1 MTDLTKTIN
10 PVDPWPIDD
19 FRMEESWRVFRIM
32 AEFVESIEIMSK
44 LGPAVTIFGSARV
57 MPDGEVYQK
66 TVQVARGLAQAGFGV
81 ISGGGGGVM
90 EAANKGAAEV
100 GGRSVGLNIEL
111 PHEQKPNE
119 YANIKLNFRY
129 FFLRKVMFLK
139 YGVAYIIMPGGMG
152 TLDEMFEAITLIQTK
167 RLRPFPV
174 ILMDSD
180 YWGGLVEWIREKLL
194 RQKRISPEDMD
205 ILQVVDDPEEVIRI
219 IRRTVVL

>member
-1 MTDLTKTIN
+1 MIDLTKTIN
-10 PVDPWPIDD
+10 PADSWPIDD

-57 MPDGEVYQK
+57 SPDDEVYQK

-139 YGVAYIIMPGGMG
+139 YGIAYIIMPGGMG
-152 TLDEMFEAITLIQTK
+152 TLDEMFEAMTLIQTK

-194 RQKRISPEDMD
+194 SQKRISPEDMD
-205 ILQVVDDPEEVIRI
+205 IIQVVDDPEEVIRI